1 MAAQV
6 ESEWPTVFMVKG
18 MAKAVLAGLT
28 DCFARRSPEDINKRL
43 DRLIKSIR
51 DKYHSHALDQPLGT
65 PDARRG
71 DVLIVAHGHILRAFA
86 HRWTGSILQEGPLFL
101 LEAGG
106 VGTLR

>member
-1 MAAQV
+1 MVALV
-6 ESEWPTVFMVKG
+6 ESEH
-18 MAKAVLAGLT
+18 LT
-28 DCFARRSPEDINKRL
+28 IALGSGSVGGVTADHLYRSPEDINNRL

-51 DKYHSHALDQPLGT
+51 EKWHAHALDQPLGS

-86 HRWTGSILQEGPLFL
+86 QRWTGSTLHEGPLFL

>member
-1 MAAQV
+1 M
-6 ESEWPTVFMVKG
+6 
-18 MAKAVLAGLT
+18 AVLGASKCTTAALVVQTLT
-28 DCFARRSPEDINKRL
+28 RTLRSPEDINNRL

-51 DKYHSHALDQPLGT
+51 EKWHASALNQPLGS
-65 PDARRG
+65 PEVRRG

-86 HRWTGSILQEGPLFL
+86 QRWTGSKLHEGPLFL